1 MSLTSTL
8 TPELESTLAELLRLP
23 AEQRRAVA
31 ERLLSSVEVDSA
43 WARVAARR
51 AEELKSGKVQGV
63 SIDEAFEQ
71 ARRAVDAVRPNA
83 S

>member
-1 MSLTSTL
+1 MSTTVKLR
-8 TPELESTLAELLRLP
+8 PELEAQLEALLRLP
-23 AEQRRAVA
+23 AELRREIA
-31 ERLLSSVEVDSA
+31 ERLIASVDVDTA
-43 WARVAARR
+43 WGRVASRR

-71 ARRAVDAVRPNA
+71 ARRAIDAVRPNA

>member
-1 MSLTSTL
+1 MSTTVSLR
-8 TPELESTLAELLRLP
+8 PELEAKFEELLRLP
-23 AEQRRAVA
+23 AELRREIAD
-31 ERLLSSVEVDSA
+31 RLIASVDVDTA
-43 WARVAARR
+43 WGRVAARR

-71 ARRAVDAVRPNA
+71 ARRAVDAVQEER